1 MEDKIIVYGT
11 SWCGGSRR
19 AKRILD
25 ENKILYRWIDIDQD
39 KESQAVVEKINNG
52 FRSVPTIL
60 FRMVQFWWNHLMKY
74 WPKSWVFRHL
84 LHFFSSK
91 ICRFSRSIEQ

>member
-60 FRMVQFWWNHLMKY
+60 F
-74 WPKSWVFRHL
+74 PDG
-84 LHFFSSK
+84 
-91 ICRFSRSIEQ
+91 SILVEPSDEILAEKLGVPASPSLF